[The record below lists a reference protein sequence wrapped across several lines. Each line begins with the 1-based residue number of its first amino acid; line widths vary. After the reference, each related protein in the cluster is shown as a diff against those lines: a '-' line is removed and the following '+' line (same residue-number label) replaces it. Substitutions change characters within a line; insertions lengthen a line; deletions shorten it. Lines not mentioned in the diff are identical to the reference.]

1 MIAWLR
7 ALQQMQPAM
16 VEAEDK
22 NLASMKISSKKS
34 NGFMQLFSTHPDL
47 EDRIKA
53 LEELKI

>member
-1 MIAWLR
+1 
-7 ALQQMQPAM
+7 MQPAM